1 MPKPS
6 HLLTIAALLCL
17 ISATRALP
25 ADQILANQNRA
36 PAGKFENGVLNVQLE
51 IRTGTWHPEAED
63 GPELYVQAFGETEH
77 PAQIPGPLLRMP
89 EGTTVRATV
98 TNKLKI
104 KATVYGLN
112 TRPADPNVGV
122 EIPPGESREFKFIAG
137 TPGTYYYWA
146 RTTDVLKFGGRT
158 LVQPLRADAQLNGA
172 FIVDPAGPV
181 VADRIFL
188 INSMFA
194 EDDVVQQGLEVMSI
208 NGKSYPYTEPLEYTA
223 GENIRWRVINPSVA
237 EHPMHLHGSF
247 FQLLSFG
254 NFAADTSYAAAD
266 RQSVV
271 TQDLQGGTTMM
282 LEWMPNHPGRW
293 LFHCHFHYHVSSD
306 ERIPVW
312 TRTAPEQYAD
322 DEPPAQTAAQHQEM
336 PAMAAMP
343 GMASMKDMAGLI
355 LTINVK
361 PSASATPPPASTR
374 AARKIEL
381 LIEPGAA
388 NEATAKNAQ
397 FHIFSCALR
406 EGKNVS
412 TSNEKSVAPPLVLTR
427 GEPVEI
433 SVVNHLAVP
442 TTIHW
447 HGIELD
453 SYYDGVIGGGIGDQL
468 TPAIQPGATFIA
480 RFTPNRAGT
489 FIYHTHAADP
499 KQLTGG
505 LYGALIVLPPGE
517 TYDPA
522 HDRLLVIGS
531 HDAGFYTKHITL
543 NGTEEFAPRPFDH
556 SATYRLR
563 VINMAPN
570 LTATL
575 QIGTPDHLATWR
587 PVSKDGADLPS
598 RLSIPGNAQLH
609 ITSGETYDFEFR
621 PTTPGPLPLQIENNL
636 NQSKLT
642 ATLAVQ

>member
-1 MPKPS
+1 MPKLSYLVP
-6 HLLTIAALLCL
+6 IAALLCL
-17 ISATRALP
+17 VAATRAFP
-25 ADQILANQNRA
+25 ADQILANQNRT

-51 IRTGTWHPEAED
+51 IRTGTWHPEAEV

-77 PAQIPGPLLRMP
+77 PAQIPGPLLRMA
-89 EGTTVRATV
+89 EGTTVHATV

-104 KATVYGLN
+104 KATVYGLS
-112 TRPADPNVGV
+112 TRPADPSLGV
-122 EIPPGESREFKFIAG
+122 EIPAGESREFKFIAG
-137 TPGTYYYWA
+137 APGTYYYWA
-146 RTTDVLKFGGRT
+146 RTTDVLTIRGRT
-158 LVQPLRADAQLNGA
+158 LIQPVRADAQLNGA

-181 VADRIFL
+181 APDRIFL
-188 INSMFA
+188 INSMFVEA
-194 EDDVVQQGLEVMSI
+194 DVVQGGLEVMSI

-223 GENIRWRVINPSVA
+223 GEKIRWRVINPSVA

-254 NFAADTSYAAAD
+254 NFAGDTSYGAAD

-271 TQDLQGGTTMM
+271 TQALQGGTTMM
-282 LEWMPNHPGRW
+282 LEWTPSHAGRW

-306 ERIPVW
+306 ERLPVW

-322 DEPPAQTAAQHQEM
+322 DEPPAQTAVRHEETSGT
-336 PAMAAMP
+336 AAMR
-343 GMASMKDMAGLI
+343 GMKDMAGLI

-361 PSASATPPPASTR
+361 PTASATPPPAFNR
-374 AARKIEL
+374 AARKIDL

-388 NEATAKNAQ
+388 SEATAKNAK
-397 FHIFSCALR
+397 FHIFSCALH
-406 EGKNVS
+406 EGKNVA
-412 TSNEKSVAPPLVLTR
+412 TSDEKSVAPPLVLTR

-433 SVVNHLAVP
+433 SVVNHLAAP

-499 KQLTGG
+499 RQLTGG
-505 LYGALIVLPPGE
+505 LYGALIVLAPGE
-517 TYDPA
+517 TYDPT

-531 HDAGFYTKHITL
+531 HDPSFYTKHITL
-543 NGTEEFAPRPFDH
+543 NGTEEFTPSPFDH
-556 SATYRLR
+556 TATYRLR

-570 LTATL
+570 LSATL
-575 QIGTPDHLATWR
+575 QLGTADHLARWR
-587 PVSKDGADLPS
+587 PISKDGADLPS

-609 ITSGETYDFEFR
+609 IASGETYDFEFR
-621 PTTPGPLPLQIENNL
+621 PTTSGPLPIQVENNL

-642 ATLAVQ
+642 ATLVVQ